1 MRILMH
7 ITGAVVLA
15 TVVGCASMPAP
26 TQRMADAEAATRS
39 AKELG
44 ADAHPQAKLE
54 LKLADEQIA
63 AAKRMV
69 ADGEN
74 ERADLVLV
82 RARADAE
89 LALALVKEQQAVN
102 AAQHA
107 RQTSTSTINDAT
119 PGATP

>member
-1 MRILMH
+1 
-7 ITGAVVLA
+7 
-15 TVVGCASMPAP
+15 
-26 TQRMADAEAATRS
+26 MADAEAAERT

-63 AAKRMV
+63 AAKRLV

-89 LALALVKEQQAVN
+89 LALALVKEQQAVT
-102 AAQHA
+102 AAQRA
-107 RQTSTSTINDAT
+107 KQTSSSTLIANT